1 MFAFALWDKKKK
13 KLFLARDRF
22 GEKPIYYSFQNN
34 NFLFFSELKCL
45 KALKE
50 FKREIDKDSINIFSN
65 INYIPAPYTV
75 YKNVYKL
82 EPGSFIEID
91 TNFKGTMSIYKNKN
105 INFTHFK
112 KKEMVEN

>member
-1 MFAFALWDKKKK
+1 M
-13 KLFLARDRF
+13 
-22 GEKPIYYSFQNN
+22 
-34 NFLFFSELKCL
+34 

-105 INFTHFK
+105 INTTHFK
-112 KKEMVEN
+112 KRNGGKLITAPNMTKISLIQKS